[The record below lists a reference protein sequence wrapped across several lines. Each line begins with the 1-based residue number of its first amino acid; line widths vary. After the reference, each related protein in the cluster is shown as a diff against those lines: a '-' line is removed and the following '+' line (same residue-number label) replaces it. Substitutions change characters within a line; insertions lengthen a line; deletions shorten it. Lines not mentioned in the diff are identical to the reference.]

1 MGDFKKGDIVTFV
14 DQGSQS
20 FGEILL
26 VRNDECDVKVLI
38 DKEERVVRVPRSRM
52 QKGTKIIAEDMDN
65 MVNLPNMSAIS
76 MLETLKLRY
85 SRSKIYTYIGN
96 IVVSVNPYKDLLIDG
111 PEVMVKYFNRMLTSV
126 PAHLYGLA
134 ETLYQTALRNEC
146 DQIVVI
152 SGESG
157 SGKTEAFKRITQYLA
172 CTSEQGKN
180 SLSSVARRVL
190 ESTPVL
196 ESFGNATTVRND
208 NSSRF
213 GKLVE
218 IFFAKSIIIGAKI
231 TNFLLEKSRI
241 VGQSEKERNY
251 HVFYELLSSLD
262 NESKAKHH
270 LKNVEDYQ
278 YLMKDSRR
286 AFSTHSDPD
295 GLSMLLESWQTLG
308 LPQDEMDLCLR
319 VVSAVL
325 HLGNITFKSDN
336 DKDNSFITNPFVA
349 EIAASE
355 LGVDVTELAKVITM
369 KLTETSIDKFW
380 SPVNVAGAIVNRDSI
395 AKSLYAEFFD
405 RLVEKINIK
414 NAPPD
419 YIDSDTKSSLRAIAL
434 LDIYGFENL
443 PTNSLEQFCI
453 NYTNENLQQF
463 FNHYIFELE
472 QDEYRAENISWQ
484 YVQFPDNQPII
495 DLIAGKPN
503 GIMHLCNDEASLV
516 TGTDKSFL
524 RQCQYHHKNHPNF
537 KMNKIQG
544 NNSFTIVHFAGE
556 IVYDVNGFVD
566 KNREKIRGELLALLT
581 KSKNSAVATM
591 FRNVQAQRTGV
602 SGTGPKLKTSLVLTT
617 MNNSLQQLMEK
628 MRMNKPSFVRC
639 IKPNMKKE
647 PMVFDDAVVMDQLRY
662 GGLLETVRIRK
673 SGFPVRISYEY
684 FIERYSFLLN
694 YEKRKQL
701 KNIVDTRESTAW
713 ILMNINIPFG
723 NQTPI
728 QKCVDYEF
736 GKTKLFLRN
745 QLAVNLESLRTIKEL
760 CAARTIQRAWRR
772 RDNGLIER
780 ARRNAARVIQ
790 AWYRG
795 CMTRRQHADIVR
807 YLANRSKEQQIG
819 ALKEDYS
826 KIEKPVKSLSESEI
840 ECLEVPSDLAYILQH
855 RKISQECW
863 LRNHKVIKPSGSI
876 RRFAPNYV
884 STSWQKYGRPL
895 WHAAPISHLLQT
907 SSSMSQL
914 GYRVA
919 PRERPIFLTRP
930 TEKLA
935 AACVAASKLILRL
948 LFLPE
953 ISLHEQFL
961 VGSFL
966 YQLALCQ
973 KSLHKE
979 FLIQLLSM
987 TVNWPNAAEDFST
1000 SDPEDEPSEFDPET
1014 KRATY
1019 IPSRPN
1025 GPLIVKSHTRQSGIQ
1040 RRAYRRLWMHI
1051 AGMLTCGQLSQ
1062 TLTPT
1067 IVRFIRENAPNRS
1080 AELCEDRVVLEP
1092 SVRRLYPPSLL
1103 EWRINYTGTHMG
1115 IKLTFPDGILSIF
1128 HVGSFTRAETLA
1140 GMALALRT
1148 YSTHILQG
1156 WTISVHMSS
1165 ELLDVPGYFYVLDIF
1180 SQQELPEEWSHLN
1193 NILLHQVLPC
1203 YDTKSKTT
1211 EYNNVYRSHYAKYGV
1226 TGVIDDSPPPILNKY
1241 KNYNHQK
1248 LANSIHGIE
1257 NTMNSHSRYT
1267 RASNINSLNHHRR
1280 PSSQV
1285 DWFKAVRLMASK
1297 RFSESTRS
1305 LSSIRRK
1312 NIKNQKMF
1320 NSLHSPGVGFP
1331 RSKSPGD
1338 ILQDSRLTRASPTGY
1353 PCKRSS
1359 NALPHDMR
1367 YYIYDLAPWT
1377 VQLRK
1382 EFITPRER
1390 IRTNL
1395 ILNLI
1400 FHQIISDIHD
1410 ERNLRLNTDD
1420 RNELLSAIGKHRNLD
1435 SIESVHE
1442 IPMEVKKKTLLTSM
1456 NLPIYFGRFYPVQ
1469 SLDMNASPDLSQWL
1483 VVSHHGI
1490 RLVLQPKDCTEVNI
1504 KIISKLGD
1512 VNKVTSSRTSNRPR
1526 WRCGDQSSIKDS
1538 QSTDYGKPSDYL
1550 KPPLS
1555 RSVSTVTYNLLT
1567 LNHADGISQ
1576 FYTEMAEKICELIEL
1591 FLREYKE
1598 EMKRLQDAKQSAF
1611 RGRFNASTPDISSTP
1626 EVTYRLVCSP
1636 ALLSNDLSEP
1646 SLNSEQQ
1653 FITKNV
1659 ASLNAKPPIIP
1670 RRRSHVSHKF
1680 DNSTNNNSLVD
1691 SSDSLSS
1698 DSELHSPNPIS
1709 RSTTPTIVKH
1719 TRSSSERN
1727 LISGVNNLGSG
1738 EDTPIGWN
1746 PPFRRNLF
1754 GDSQG
1759 QQFNE
1764 HPLLPFA
1771 RQNFLNKNDVI
1782 QQLSW
1787 ESQPPESGSLLKH
1800 PDSVDTEVSSN
1811 IFTLIQCFAKE
1822 VPSKYPQSVIIKL
1835 LIEMLN
1841 ERPWL
1846 SDELYCQL
1854 AKQTYSYNNRNNQD
1868 NYELV
1873 WLLWK
1878 LLTIFVPTSDA
1889 LRPYLIKYIG
1899 FRQDIQHHKLQA
1911 CLDTIIQNME
1921 IVSRYGPRKHLPPDN
1936 VLESFIDGHMIRRQ
1950 EIYFINNN
1958 STSIPLGQ
1966 LCLVQ
1971 DVIHNVINKLSAS
1984 LLSSATDFALFL
1996 CHKNGS
2002 INTCS
2007 NEPLIPLPLDTY
2019 IFDSPIYH
2027 DDLIIHFRRICWTVP
2042 LELQK
2047 LPRAYLD
2054 FLFDQVVDE
2063 YLSGHWLPDK
2073 LTYDSNELYNK
2084 CLHLSCVL
2092 HQSHESSVSISNTIA
2107 ASLKPKNLQISIEKW
2122 SSELNGL
2129 LKSTQTKDSEDS
2141 QKIFL
2146 SSIRNWPL
2154 FGSSCFLGLIEN
2166 GPSGVPTNCEIL
2178 VALSHTGIHILDSST
2193 HQCYLVFA
2201 YENIASTRV
2210 TYKDNNDYNCI
2221 GSVRLTASNGQQLI
2235 LSLMQA
2241 RMFVF
2246 ILSRYQYI
2254 LSANLLASA

>member
-1 MGDFKKGDIVTFV
+1 MVLNHPCLPRFMGDIVTFA

-20 FGEILL
+20 FGEILS
-26 VRNDECDVKVLI
+26 VRKDDCDVKILV
-38 DKEERVVRVPRSRM
+38 DKE
-52 QKGTKIIAEDMDN
+52 
-65 MVNLPNMSAIS
+65 
-76 MLETLKLRY
+76 
-85 SRSKIYTYIGN
+85 
-96 IVVSVNPYKDLLIDG
+96 
-111 PEVMVKYFNRMLTSV
+111 
-126 PAHLYGLA
+126 
-134 ETLYQTALRNEC
+134 
-146 DQIVVI
+146 
-152 SGESG
+152 
-157 SGKTEAFKRITQYLA
+157 
-172 CTSEQGKN
+172 
-180 SLSSVARRVL
+180 
-190 ESTPVL
+190 
-196 ESFGNATTVRND
+196 
-208 NSSRF
+208 
-213 GKLVE
+213 
-218 IFFAKSIIIGAKI
+218 
-231 TNFLLEKSRI
+231 
-241 VGQSEKERNY
+241 SEKERNY

-319 VVSAVL
+319 VISAVL

-336 DKDNSFITNPFVA
+336 DKDNTFITNPFVA

-355 LGVDVTELAKVITM
+355 LGVDLTELAKVITM
-369 KLTETSIDKFW
+369 KLTETSIDKLW

-405 RLVEKINIK
+405 RLVEKINMK

-419 YIDSDTKSSLRAIAL
+419 YMDSDTKSSLRAIAL

-472 QDEYRAENISWQ
+472 QEEYRAENISWQ

-544 NNSFTIVHFAGE
+544 NNSFTIAHFAGE

-713 ILMNINIPFG
+713 ILMNITIPFG
-723 NQTPI
+723 NRTPI

-795 CMTRRQHADIVR
+795 CMTRD
-807 YLANRSKEQQIG
+807 L
-819 ALKEDYS
+819 
-826 KIEKPVKSLSESEI
+826 
-840 ECLEVPSDLAYILQH
+840 CLNLLYKNINNNVA
-855 RKISQECW
+855 QECW

-935 AACVAASKLILRL
+935 AACVAASKL
-948 LFLPE
+948 
-953 ISLHEQFL
+953 
-961 VGSFL
+961 
-966 YQLALCQ
+966 ALCQ

-1014 KRATY
+1014 KRGTY

-1156 WTISVHMSS
+1156 WTISVHKSS
-1165 ELLDVPGYFYVLDIF
+1165 TILDVPGYFYVLDIF
-1180 SQQELPEEWSHLN
+1180 SQQELPDEWSHLN
-1193 NILLHQVLPC
+1193 NILLHHVLPC
-1203 YDTKSKTT
+1203 YEAKSKTT
-1211 EYNNVYRSHYAKYGV
+1211 EYNSVYHSHYARNGV

-1241 KNYNHQK
+1241 KNYNYQK

-1257 NTMNSHSRYT
+1257 NNMNSHSRYT

-1280 PSSQV
+1280 PSSQA

-1320 NSLHSPGVGFP
+1320 NSFHSPSVGFP

-1420 RNELLSAIGKHRNLD
+1420 RNELLSVIGKHRNLD

-1442 IPMEVKKKTLLTSM
+1442 IPMEVKKKTLLTSL

-1490 RLVLQPKDCTEVNI
+1490 RLVLQPKDCAEVNI
-1504 KIISKLGD
+1504 RIISKLGD

-1567 LNHADGISQ
+1567 LNHAAGISQ

-1598 EMKRLQDAKQSAF
+1598 EMKRLQDAKHSAF

-1626 EVTYRLVCSP
+1626 EVAYRLVCSP

-1646 SLNSEQQ
+1646 SFNSEQQ

-1659 ASLNAKPPIIP
+1659 TNLDTKPPIIP

-1709 RSTTPTIVKH
+1709 RSTTPTIAKH

-1727 LISGVNNLGSG
+1727 LISSVNNLGSG

-1771 RQNFLNKNDVI
+1771 RQNFLNENDVI

-1787 ESQPPESGSLLKH
+1787 EPQPPESGSLLKH
-1800 PDSVDTEVSSN
+1800 PDSVDTEVSRN

-2002 INTCS
+2002 INT
-2007 NEPLIPLPLDTY
+2007 
-2019 IFDSPIYH
+2019 
-2027 DDLIIHFRRICWTVP
+2027 
-2042 LELQK
+2042 
-2047 LPRAYLD
+2047 
-2054 FLFDQVVDE
+2054 
-2063 YLSGHWLPDK
+2063 
-2073 LTYDSNELYNK
+2073 
-2084 CLHLSCVL
+2084 
-2092 HQSHESSVSISNTIA
+2092 
-2107 ASLKPKNLQISIEKW
+2107 
-2122 SSELNGL
+2122 
-2129 LKSTQTKDSEDS
+2129 
-2141 QKIFL
+2141 
-2146 SSIRNWPL
+2146 SIRNWPL

-2166 GPSGVPTNCEIL
+2166 GPSGIPTNCEIL
-2178 VALSHTGIHILDSST
+2178 VALSHTGIHILNSST
-2193 HQCYLVFA
+2193 HECYLVFA

>member
-1 MGDFKKGDIVTFV
+1 MHSKEKIRQVPF
-14 DQGSQS
+14 SQIQKS
-20 FGEILL
+20 A
-26 VRNDECDVKVLI
+26 
-38 DKEERVVRVPRSRM
+38 RV
-52 QKGTKIIAEDMDN
+52 IAEDMDN
-65 MVNLPNMSAIS
+65 MVNLPNMSAIF

-85 SRSKIYTYIGN
+85 SLSKIYTYIGN

-111 PEVMVKYFNRMLTSV
+111 PEVMAKYFNRMLSSV

-134 ETLYQTALRNEC
+134 ETIYQTAVRGEC

-196 ESFGNATTVRND
+196 ESFGNATTLRND

-218 IFFAKSIIIGAKI
+218 IYFAKSIIVGAKI

-270 LKNVEDYQ
+270 LKNVEDYH
-278 YLMKDSRR
+278 YLMKDSKRT
-286 AFSTHSDPD
+286 FSTHSDPD

-325 HLGNITFKSDN
+325 HLGNIAFKSDN
-336 DKDNSFITNPFVA
+336 DKEKTFISNPFVA

-355 LGVDVTELAKVITM
+355 LGVDVTELTKVITM
-369 KLTETSIDKFW
+369 KLTETSIDSLW

-395 AKSLYAEFFD
+395 AKSLYEEYFE
-405 RLVEKINIK
+405 RLVRNINMK

-419 YIDSDTKSSLRAIAL
+419 YMDSDTKSSLRAIGL

-472 QDEYRAENISWQ
+472 QEEYRAENISWQ

-503 GIMHLCNDEASLV
+503 GIMHLCNDEASLI

-524 RQCQYHHKNHPNF
+524 RQCQYHHQKHPNF
-537 KMNKIQG
+537 KINKIQG
-544 NNSFTIVHFAGE
+544 NTSFTVVHFAGE
-556 IVYDVNGFVD
+556 IVYNVNGFVD
-566 KNREKIRGELLALLT
+566 KNREKIRGELLSLLT
-581 KSKNSAVATM
+581 KSTNSAVATM
-591 FRNVQAQRTGV
+591 FRNVQVQRTGS

-673 SGFPVRISYEY
+673 SGFPVRLSYKY

-694 YEKRKQL
+694 FEKRKQL
-701 KNIVDTRESTAW
+701 KSISDTRESTAW

-723 NQTPI
+723 NRQPI

-772 RDNGLIER
+772 RDNGLVER
-780 ARRNAARVIQ
+780 ARRNSARVIQ

-795 CMTRRQHADIVR
+795 CMTRRRHADIVQ
-807 YLANRSKEQQIG
+807 YLANRNKEKPIS
-819 ALKEDYS
+819 ALPEDFS
-826 KIEKPVKSLSESEI
+826 KIEKPLKSLSESEI
-840 ECLEVPSDLAYILQH
+840 QSLEVPSDLAYILQH
-855 RKISQECW
+855 RKITQDCW
-863 LRNHKVIKPSGSI
+863 LRNHKVIKPAGSI
-876 RRFAPNYV
+876 RRFTPTYV
-884 STSWQKYGRPL
+884 TTSWQKYGRPL
-895 WHAAPISHLLQT
+895 WHAAPISHLLQASGSVT
-907 SSSMSQL
+907 QL

-919 PRERPIFLTRP
+919 PRDRPLFLTRP
-930 TEKLA
+930 TEKLTS
-935 AACVAASKLILRL
+935 ACVAASKLILRL

-953 ISLHEQFL
+953 MSLYEQFL

-979 FLIQLLSM
+979 YLIQLLSM
-987 TVNWPNAAEDFST
+987 TINWPGVTEDLSA
-1000 SDPEDEPSEFDPET
+1000 SDPEDEASEFEPES
-1014 KRATY
+1014 KRSMY
-1019 IPSRPN
+1019 IPSKPN
-1025 GPLIVKSHTRQSGIQ
+1025 GPLVVKSRSSHSGIQ
-1040 RRAYRRLWMHI
+1040 RRAYRRLWMHV

-1067 IVRFIRENAPNRS
+1067 IVRFIRENAPVRS
-1080 AELCEDRVVLEP
+1080 AQLCEDRVVLEP

-1115 IKLTFPDGILSIF
+1115 IKLTFPDGILSNF
-1128 HVGSFTRAETLA
+1128 HVASFTRAETLA

-1148 YSTHILQG
+1148 FSTRILQG
-1156 WTISVHMSS
+1156 WTVSVHDSS
-1165 ELLDVPGYFYVLDIF
+1165 KILDVPGYFYILDIF
-1180 SQQELPEEWSHLN
+1180 SQQELPEDWSHLN
-1193 NILLHQVLPC
+1193 NILLHQVLPS
-1203 YDTKSKTT
+1203 YAISKTIKHNSNRDGVT
-1211 EYNNVYRSHYAKYGV
+1211 STVGNSLSITNKYNN
-1226 TGVIDDSPPPILNKY
+1226 NNY
-1241 KNYNHQK
+1241 KK
-1248 LANSIHGIE
+1248 LASSIHGIE
-1257 NTMNSHSRYT
+1257 NTMNSYNGYT
-1267 RASNINSLNHHRR
+1267 NTSNYCRG
-1280 PSSQV
+1280 PSSQTQ
-1285 DWFKAVRLMASK
+1285 WFKAVRLMASK
-1297 RFSESTRS
+1297 RFNESTRS

-1312 NIKNQKMF
+1312 NIRKQSVP
-1320 NSLHSPGVGFP
+1320 NSSHSTSVGFP

-1338 ILQDSRLTRASPTGY
+1338 ILQDSRLARASPTGLDSHSG
-1353 PCKRSS
+1353 RRDS
-1359 NALPHDMR
+1359 NAVPRDLR
-1367 YYIYDLAPWT
+1367 YYTYDLAPWT
-1377 VQLRK
+1377 VQIRK

-1390 IRTNL
+1390 IRTSL

-1400 FHQIISDIHD
+1400 FQQIVADIND
-1410 ERNLRLNTDD
+1410 ERNLRLNADD
-1420 RNELLSAIGKHRNLD
+1420 RNELLSVIGKHRKLD

-1442 IPMEVKKKTLLTSM
+1442 IPMDIKKKALLTSF

-1469 SLDMNASPDLSQWL
+1469 SLDVNASPNLSQWL

-1490 RLVLQPKDCTEVNI
+1490 RLVLQPRDCTKVTI
-1504 KIISKLGD
+1504 KLISTLGEI
-1512 VNKVTSSRTSNRPR
+1512 NKVTSSRTANRPR
-1526 WRCGDQSSIKDS
+1526 WRCGDSTSMKES
-1538 QSTDYGKPSDYL
+1538 QSTDHGKPSDYL

-1555 RSVSTVTYNLLT
+1555 RSISTVTYNLLS
-1567 LNHADGISQ
+1567 LNHAKGTNQ

-1598 EMKRLQDAKQSAF
+1598 EMKRLQGASRQPAF
-1611 RGRFNASTPDISSTP
+1611 RGHFNSSSPDTSSKVSTP
-1626 EVTYRLVCSP
+1626 EVAFRLVCSP
-1636 ALLSNDLSEP
+1636 ALLSNELAEPTFDLEEEIMP
-1646 SLNSEQQ
+1646 RNV
-1653 FITKNV
+1653 KNV
-1659 ASLNAKPPIIP
+1659 DTKPPVIP
-1670 RRRSHVSHKF
+1670 RRRNRISSHKF
-1680 DNSTNNNSLVD
+1680 ENSTHSMID

-1698 DSELHSPNPIS
+1698 DSELHSPNPVNRPI
-1709 RSTTPTIVKH
+1709 TPTNVKR
-1719 TRSSSERN
+1719 TRSSSEHY
-1727 LISGVNNLGSG
+1727 ISGGMNSLESG
-1738 EDTPIGWN
+1738 DITPIGFSS
-1746 PPFRRNLF
+1746 PHKRNLF
-1754 GDSQG
+1754 GEFRR
-1759 QQFNE
+1759 QQPDEN
-1764 HPLLPFA
+1764 PLLPFA
-1771 RQNFLNKNDVI
+1771 NQNFLNKHDLI

-1787 ESQPPESGSLLKH
+1787 QSEPPESGSLLNH
-1800 PDSVDTEVSSN
+1800 SDSVDVEVSKN
-1811 IFTLIQCFAKE
+1811 IFKLIQCFAKE
-1822 VPSKYPQSVIIKL
+1822 GSLKYPQNAVIKL

-1841 ERPWL
+1841 QRPWL

-1854 AKQTYSYNNRNNQD
+1854 AKQTFSSNKSNQD
-1868 NYELV
+1868 NHELV

-1878 LLTIFVPTSDA
+1878 LLTIFIPTSDT

-1899 FRQDIQHHKLQA
+1899 FQTDNQQPKFQA
-1911 CLDTIIQNME
+1911 CLDTTIQNME

-1936 VLESFIDGHMIRRQ
+1936 ILQSFIDGHFIHRQ
-1950 EIYFINNN
+1950 EIYFTNKRN
-1958 STSIPLGQ
+1958 TTIPLGQ
-1966 LCLVQ
+1966 LCLTQ
-1971 DVIHNVINKLSAS
+1971 DVVHNVINKLGAS
-1984 LLSSATDFALFL
+1984 FLNSATDFALFL
-1996 CHKNGS
+1996 ISKNS
-2002 INTCS
+2002 SFDSCS

-2019 IFDSPIYH
+2019 LLDAPIYH
-2027 DDLIIHFRRICWTVP
+2027 GDFLIYFRRICWTVP
-2042 LELQK
+2042 LDLQNI
-2047 LPRAYLD
+2047 PRAYLD

-2063 YLSGHWLPDK
+2063 YLAGHWLPDE
-2073 LTYDSNELYNK
+2073 LTCSLNELYNQ

-2092 HQSHESSVSISNTIA
+2092 HQCHESSVSISSTIA
-2107 ASLKPKNLQISIEKW
+2107 ASLKPKNLQISVEKW
-2122 SSELNGL
+2122 SSGLNAI
-2129 LKSTQTKDSEDS
+2129 LKSAQSKDPEDS
-2141 QKIFL
+2141 QKVFI
-2146 SSIRNWPL
+2146 SSLRNWPL
-2154 FGSSCFLGLIEN
+2154 FGSSCFLSVIEN
-2166 GPSGVPTNCEIL
+2166 GPPGIPTNREVL
-2178 VALSHTGIHILDSST
+2178 VALSHSGIHILDSLT
-2193 HQCYLVFA
+2193 HKCYQIFA
-2201 YENIASTRV
+2201 YEDIASTRV
-2210 TYKDNNDYNCI
+2210 NYKDNNDYNCI
-2221 GSVRLTASNGQQLI
+2221 GSVRLTTSNGQQLI
-2235 LSLMQA
+2235 LCSLQ
-2241 RMFVF
+2241 
-2246 ILSRYQYI
+2246 
-2254 LSANLLASA
+2254 